1 MSFKKNIF
9 SILSLIVVIS
19 LSCWLLFSQK
29 DTSYVEDYN
38 NKIEVLK
45 LKIDSL
51 HSINGG
57 LIVKIDTLNQEIS
70 KLDSQIGLKDSKIN
84 TLKNTINEKVTAVD
98 TFSNSELEMFFA
110 NRYNKDIF
118 RGTDSTSHN

>member
-1 MSFKKNIF
+1 MSFKKNVF
-9 SILSLIVVIS
+9 SILSLVVVVS
-19 LSCWLLFSQK
+19 LSCWLFFSSE

-38 NKIEVLK
+38 NKIKVLE

-51 HSINGG
+51 HTINGG
-57 LIVKIDTLNQEIS
+57 LVIKIDTLNQAIN
-70 KLDSQIGLKDSKIN
+70 KLDSQIGLKDSKIS

-98 TFSNSELEMFFA
+98 TFSNSELEMFFT

>member
-9 SILSLIVVIS
+9 SILSLVIVIS
-19 LSCWLLFSQK
+19 LSCWLFFSPE

-70 KLDSQIGLKDSKIN
+70 KLDPQIGLKDSKIN

>member
-9 SILSLIVVIS
+9 SILSLVIVIS
-19 LSCWLLFSQK
+19 LSCWLFFSPE

-38 NKIEVLK
+38 NKIEVLE

-51 HSINGG
+51 HSVNGG
-57 LIVKIDTLNQEIS
+57 LVIRIDTLNQEIS

-84 TLKNTINEKVTAVD
+84 TLKNIINEKVTAVD

>member
-9 SILSLIVVIS
+9 SVLSLVIVIS
-19 LSCWLLFSQK
+19 LSCWLFFSPE

-98 TFSNSELEMFFA
+98 TFSNSELEKFFTD
-110 NRYNKDIF
+110 RYIKNISG
-118 RGTDSTSHN
+118 GTDSTFSN